1 LAKPSARR
9 TAYDG
14 YFGKGRT
21 FMKVNWVA
29 IGIFATL
36 AMPVV
41 ANAQG
46 VVSGTQ
52 QGASQGAKQGA
63 KAGNQAAGPV
73 GGVVGGA
80 VGTAVGGVSGGVQ
93 GALGTSS
100 TSKGK
105 PKNPAQ

>member
-1 LAKPSARR
+1 MRTQVAYDDDSWWRR
-9 TAYDG
+9 TS
-14 YFGKGRT
+14 
-21 FMKVNWVA
+21 MKIKWIAV
-29 IGIFATL
+29 GILASL
-36 AMPVV
+36 AMPAV

-63 KAGNQAAGPV
+63 KAGNKAAGPV

-100 TSKGK
+100 TSK
-105 PKNPAQ
+105 